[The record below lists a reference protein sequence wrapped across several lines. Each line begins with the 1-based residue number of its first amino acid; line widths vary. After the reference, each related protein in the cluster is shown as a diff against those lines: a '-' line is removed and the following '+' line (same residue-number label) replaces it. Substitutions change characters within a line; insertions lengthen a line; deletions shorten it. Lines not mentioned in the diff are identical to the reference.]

1 MLFFS
6 WKVGMKLLRDYK
18 LPPGVPRVNAA
29 GLMYIG
35 DQKVSMLVEDE
46 GMLYEVVSSILLL
59 YA

>member
-35 DQKVSMLVEDE
+35 DLKVSMLVEDE
-46 GMLYEVVSSILLL
+46 GMLYEVGRMFDMYIS
-59 YA
+59 